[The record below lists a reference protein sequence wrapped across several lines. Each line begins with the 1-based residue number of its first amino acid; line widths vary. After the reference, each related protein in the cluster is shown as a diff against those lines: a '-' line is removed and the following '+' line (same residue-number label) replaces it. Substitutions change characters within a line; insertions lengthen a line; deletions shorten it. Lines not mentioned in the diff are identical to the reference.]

1 MPKCSRRYSLA
12 FLAFLPFFGSAPPF
26 ALQGVVVDS
35 AGRPVAAAEV
45 ALHLSARQFSAGR
58 SDARG
63 RFLVLG
69 LGEPAAEIEA
79 RHPDFALFRLA
90 LSENPAELYRL
101 VLQRKVVVEGR
112 LLDDLGRPV
121 AGAGLTLR
129 HGGALLATTT
139 SSAEGLFVFEDLP
152 AQKRLSL
159 AVEATGFATSERNF
173 SSAEARVSLGDW
185 ILAEGHLL
193 RRQVVDASGQNV
205 VGARIYLLHE
215 ESLEAQRLEL
225 EPQTEPIATT
235 NGDGIFVLDGL
246 PERLRGRLQIRAPGY
261 LPLQLREP
269 RVHDIEDPLQLGT
282 APILNGAVRDE
293 EGNPVE
299 GAIVVLAPAD
309 ASLPEYFGAQ
319 GRTTPQGEFSL
330 SLITTGP
337 RRLKVESL
345 WHLPVERTLDIPEG
359 GQTGIEI
366 QLRAGFRIRG
376 KILAADGTSAAG
388 AGLLWR
394 SESEPGSTQLET
406 ADEAGHFELYPL
418 RPGLGKLL
426 AQHPALGMGEFDLDL
441 TQDLT
446 DLEFRLS
453 ERSPGE
459 LSLLLLD
466 DADQPVIGV
475 EVEIR
480 PEDFGVSRR
489 TTSDKAGKARFEAL
503 PKGTYRLQIKH
514 NDFLLSA
521 SSLPHDGIEV
531 ERIVRLERACVI
543 AGQVLGLSP
552 RDLEQ
557 TRIVVEQGEGR
568 FHGSIH
574 TGNASFRVF
583 GLRVGPLKVILRR
596 PGSEDIERALVLERP
611 GQILNLTLP

>member
-45 ALHLSARQFSAGR
+45 ALQLAAKQFSAGL

-69 LGEPAAEIEA
+69 PRERAAEIEA

-90 LSENPAELYRL
+90 LSENQAEPYRL

-112 LLDDLGRPV
+112 LLDDLGRPI
-121 AGAGLTLR
+121 AGARLTLR
-129 HGGALLATTT
+129 HGQALLATTI
-139 SSAEGLFVFEDLP
+139 SSAEGLFVFEGLP
-152 AQKRLSL
+152 AQKRLSV
-159 AVEATGFATSERNF
+159 AVEATGFATSERHF
-173 SSAEARVSLGDW
+173 SSDETRVSLGDW

-193 RRQVVDASGQNV
+193 RRQVVDPSGQNV

-215 ESLEAQRLEL
+215 ESLEAQRLEI
-225 EPQTEPIATT
+225 EPQTKPIATT
-235 NGDGIFVLDGL
+235 DDAGIFVLDGL

-261 LPLQLREP
+261 LPLQLGEP
-269 RVHDIEDPLQLGT
+269 RVHDIEDPLQLET
-282 APILNGAVRDE
+282 APILKGVVRDD

-299 GAIVVLAPAD
+299 GAFVVLAPAD
-309 ASLPEYFGAQ
+309 AGLPEYFGAQ

-330 SLITTGP
+330 FLTTTGP
-337 RRLKVESL
+337 RRLKVESV
-345 WHLPVERTLDIPEG
+345 WHLPFERTLDVPEG
-359 GQTGIEI
+359 GQAGIEI
-366 QLRAGFRIRG
+366 RLRAGFRIQG
-376 KILAADGTSAAG
+376 KIVAADGTSAAG
-388 AGLLWR
+388 AGLIWR
-394 SESEPGSTQLET
+394 SESEPGSNQLAT
-406 ADEAGHFELYPL
+406 ADEAGRFELDPL
-418 RPGLGKLL
+418 RPGPGKLL
-426 AQHPALGMGEFDLDL
+426 AQHPTLGMGELDLDL

-446 DLEFRLS
+446 DLEFRL
-453 ERSPGE
+453 RPQGAGD
-459 LSLLLLD
+459 LGLIFLD
-466 DADQPVIGV
+466 AVDQPVIGV

-489 TTSDKAGKARFEAL
+489 TTSDKAGKVRFEAL
-503 PKGTYRLQIKH
+503 PKGMYRLQIQH
-514 NDFLLSA
+514 DDFLLSA

-531 ERIVRLERACVI
+531 ERVVRLERACSI
-543 AGQVLGLSP
+543 TGQVLGLTP

-574 TGNASFRVF
+574 AGNASFRIS
-583 GLRVGPLKVILRR
+583 GLKVGPLKVILRR